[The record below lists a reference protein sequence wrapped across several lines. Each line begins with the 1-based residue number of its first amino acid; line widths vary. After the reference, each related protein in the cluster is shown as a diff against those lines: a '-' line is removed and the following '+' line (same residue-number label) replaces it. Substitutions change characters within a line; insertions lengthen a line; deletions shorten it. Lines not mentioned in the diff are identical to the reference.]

1 MNNSD
6 LDSEELKVC
15 PVDIE
20 IFIENSLGKDFSI
33 GNMTDAFECNKKE
46 AIYVTHIKPKK
57 LIPDNFIPE
66 FLKKEEKMKEYIFL
80 IDRSGSMSG
89 SLMKQAKH
97 CLTVDRYFRTQI
109 KPFLASYPTI
119 ASQMQVQYRI
129 IRIPVMPD
137 LD

>member
-1 MNNSD
+1 
-6 LDSEELKVC
+6 
-15 PVDIE
+15 
-20 IFIENSLGKDFSI
+20 
-33 GNMTDAFECNKKE
+33 MTDAFECNKKE

-97 CLTVDRYFRTQI
+97 CLMVRRFFNSNI
-109 KPFLASYPTI
+109 MKFLASDPTT
-119 ASQMQVQYRI
+119 ASKMQIQHRFFWITVGYRF
-129 IRIPVMPD
+129 
-137 LD
+137 

>member
-1 MNNSD
+1 
-6 LDSEELKVC
+6 
-15 PVDIE
+15 
-20 IFIENSLGKDFSI
+20 
-33 GNMTDAFECNKKE
+33 MTDAFECNKKE

-97 CLTVDRYFRTQI
+97 CLMVRCSYQTNIMFFSKRSNNYLANANSTL
-109 KPFLASYPTI
+109 FLLDHGGFLNH
-119 ASQMQVQYRI
+119 YRFWEN
-129 IRIPVMPD
+129 
-137 LD
+137 L